1 MSKKEKRHH
10 VASVSADVEP
20 PGEAFRIERRF
31 LVATEESLVS
41 KGAALDEG
49 VPDLER
55 PDAEDLTR
63 RGISIWWVAGM
74 GSAREMLATESFPNE
89 RPFFVE
95 EDAAAAAATV
105 GTDVANETVA
115 LLGVNGLL
123 LLSGWLFGE
132 DDKGGCC
139 GGDRF
144 SEGRALG
151 SARSVGPV
159 VASSGVRGF
168 LMV

>member
-1 MSKKEKRHH
+1 
-10 VASVSADVEP
+10 
-20 PGEAFRIERRF
+20 
-31 LVATEESLVS
+31 
-41 KGAALDEG
+41 
-49 VPDLER
+49 
-55 PDAEDLTR
+55 
-63 RGISIWWVAGM
+63 
-74 GSAREMLATESFPNE
+74 MLATESFPNE

-95 EDAAAAAATV
+95 EDAAAAAAATV

-151 SARSVGPV
+151 SARSVGPA